1 MSKIIITDGN
11 IILFAKLNNSLS
23 SSDFKKHLPCTLSG
37 LKRDGRYC
45 FPVAKGRYDPM
56 DYSTQL
62 KKGFLTLEQGFFSL
76 CMKDNLSS
84 VPRIVIGQLESESL
98 PQLVNLPDTMSVYI
112 CLA

>member
-23 SSDFKKHLPCTLSG
+23 SSDFKNRLPCTLSG
-37 LKRDGRYC
+37 LKENDRYC

-62 KKGFLTLEQGFFSL
+62 KKGVLTLEQGFFSIY
-76 CMKDNLSS
+76 MKDNLSK
-84 VPRIVIGQLESESL
+84 VPHIIIGQVEPESL
-98 PQLVNLPDTMSVYI
+98 HQLVNLPDMMNVYI
-112 CLA
+112 CSA

>member
-1 MSKIIITDGN
+1 MNKIIITDGN

-62 KKGFLTLEQGFFSL
+62 KKGFLTLEQGFFSI
-76 CMKDNLSS
+76 CMKDNLSR

-98 PQLVNLPDTMSVYI
+98 PQLVNLPDMMNVYI
-112 CLA
+112 CSV